1 MKKSIL
7 LIAVFS
13 IVFSS
18 HLFGQKN
25 NKHFYNH
32 SHSGHNHK
40 LNFTSGLIAGI
51 LLNDFFA
58 PSKNQREMYFVFN
71 YKNNNWRLKKDVG
84 NYSGFYFK
92 KPNVIARFENPE
104 GGRDF
109 YVKLNRQGRWF
120 VDAPKKFTQILK
132 RKVRKN
138 L

>member
-7 LIAVFS
+7 LIAILS

-18 HLFGQKN
+18 QVFSQKH
-25 NKHFYNH
+25 NKYFHNH
-32 SHSGHNHK
+32 SHATHNQN
-40 LNFTSGLIAGI
+40 LNFAGGFIAGL

-58 PSKNQREMYFVFN
+58 PSINQREMYFVYN

-84 NYSGFYFK
+84 SHFGFHFK
-92 KPNVIARFENPE
+92 KTTLIARFENPN

-109 YVKLNRQGRWF
+109 FVKINRHGRWF
-120 VDAPKKFTQILK
+120 VDAPKKLTQILK
-132 RKVRKN
+132 RKVRRN